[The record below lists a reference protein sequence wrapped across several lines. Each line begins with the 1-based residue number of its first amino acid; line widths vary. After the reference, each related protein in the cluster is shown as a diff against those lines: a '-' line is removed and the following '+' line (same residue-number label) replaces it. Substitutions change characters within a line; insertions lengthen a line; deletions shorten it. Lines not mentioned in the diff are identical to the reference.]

1 MDDTRPSCCR
11 RCGEPAAPPPE
22 QRAVGPPYDAPGA
35 FSIATVLDS
44 YTRLA
49 DENERQ
55 RLELGAVK
63 TELHRSNA
71 TIRKLQLR
79 LTDRVAARIVERPA
93 ARSGRTTVCD
103 EADAA
108 AEADLQARRAD
119 VAESK
124 DRLRR
129 DEIRRRER
137 GLAQLQRVIQT
148 IDEKIAASP
157 RRRRYATAGA
167 ASPSGHLGSP

>member
-1 MDDTRPSCCR
+1 MDDTRPYCR

-79 LTDRVAARIVERPA
+79 LTDRVAARIERPA
-93 ARSGRTTVCD
+93 ARSGRTTASD

-124 DRLRR
+124 DRLRQ

-137 GLAQLQRVIQT
+137 GLAQLQKVIET

-157 RRRRYATAGA
+157 RRRRYAA
-167 ASPSGHLGSP
+167 AAAVSPSGLLGSP